1 MKRKNA
7 TSAERKSIAT
17 TDLTGTTVGIVGG
30 GIGGLTAA
38 LAFADRGASVCVFEQ
53 APEFTEVGAGVQ
65 ITPNAGRVLDAL
77 GLLRQLTGLGVVS
90 EAVVPVDGLT
100 GKPITAFGLTKQS
113 PPYHFVHRA
122 KLIDLL
128 AGACRDRGVVL
139 RTGTRV
145 VSATPDGKVMLSK
158 GAPQAADFD
167 LVVFADGIHSIG
179 RVLLNG
185 ASDPFFTGQVAW
197 RAIVPGNMEAC
208 AQIAMGPGKH
218 IVTYP
223 LGPDQINVVAVQ
235 ERSDWAEEGWS
246 HPDDPANL
254 QAAFSDFA
262 PNIRELLG
270 RVEQTHLWGLFRHEV
285 AARWQS
291 ERLAIHG
298 DAAHPTLPFLAQGA
312 NLAIEDAYV
321 LARKVG
327 ELGVTEGL
335 PAFQAARVPRVKRAI
350 GAANTNAVNY
360 HLAGPRRVASQMV
373 LKGIGRVAPDAFL
386 KRLSWLYD
394 YDVTN

>member
-1 MKRKNA
+1 M
-7 TSAERKSIAT
+7 RKSIAT
-17 TDLTGTTVGIVGG
+17 TDLTDTTVGIVGG

-38 LAFADRGASVCVFEQ
+38 LAFADRGATVCVFEQ
-53 APEFTEVGAGVQ
+53 APEFTEVGAGIQ

-77 GLLRQLTGLGVVS
+77 GLLQQLSVLGVVS

-113 PPYHFVHRA
+113 PSYHFVHRA

-128 AGACRDRGVVL
+128 AGACGKRGVVL
-139 RTGTRV
+139 RTDTRV
-145 VSATPDGKVMLSK
+145 LSATPDGQVTFESDLSA
-158 GAPQAADFD
+158 GGSQATDFD

-179 RVLLNG
+179 RILLNG
-185 ASDPFFTGQVAW
+185 ASEPFFTGQVAW
-197 RAIVPGNMEAC
+197 RAIVPGNMEPC

-223 LGPDQINVVAVQ
+223 LGSDQINVVAVQ

-246 HPDDPANL
+246 HPDDLANL
-254 QAAFSDFA
+254 QSAFSDFA
-262 PNIRELLG
+262 PSIRELLG
-270 RVEQTHLWGLFRHEV
+270 RAEQSHLWGLFRHELV
-285 AARWQS
+285 ERWQS
-291 ERLAIHG
+291 GRLAILG

-321 LARKVG
+321 LARTVG
-327 ELGVTEGL
+327 ELGVAEGL
-335 PAFQAARVPRVKRAI
+335 LTFQATRVPRVKRAI
-350 GAANTNAVNY
+350 AAANANAVNY
-360 HLAGPRRVASQMV
+360 HLSGSRRVVSQMA

-394 YDVTN
+394 HDVTA